1 MFQCTD
7 KLECRQAGW
16 DPIKQFNTY
25 TFLCLSQAST
35 LISKSNVMVFFVF
48 SRFRSE
54 VIVHFVDIGAII
66 DYHCLN
72 FLFIM
77 YDNNPRLQS
86 VYILVHVVPDI
97 VQP

>member
-1 MFQCTD
+1 M
-7 KLECRQAGW
+7 ECRQAGW

-77 YDNNPRLQS
+77 YDNNPRLL
-86 VYILVHVVPDI
+86 I
-97 VQP
+97 